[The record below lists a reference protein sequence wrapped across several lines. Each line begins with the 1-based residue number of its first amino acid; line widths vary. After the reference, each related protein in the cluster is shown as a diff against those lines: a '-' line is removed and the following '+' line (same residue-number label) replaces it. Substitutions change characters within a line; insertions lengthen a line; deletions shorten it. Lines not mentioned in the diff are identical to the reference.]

1 MHSDMFVLSQDH
13 RDVRE
18 AIREIAQNEI
28 APFAADVDE
37 RERYP
42 VEARKALTAAGF
54 QAVHIPEEFD
64 GAGADAVA
72 TVIVIEEVARV
83 CASSS
88 LIPAVNK
95 LGSTPIIL
103 SGSQELKQL
112 VLPSIASGGRD
123 DLLRALRARGRLGCR
138 GHANQGGRRR

>member
-1 MHSDMFVLSQDH
+1 MTSELFTLSEDH
-13 RDVRE
+13 RDVRQ
-18 AIREIAQNEI
+18 AIREIAENEI

-37 RERYP
+37 HERYP

-54 QAVHIPEEFD
+54 HAVHIPEEFD

-95 LGSTPIIL
+95 LGSTPILL
-103 SGSQELKQL
+103 SAM
-112 VLPSIASGGRD
+112 P
-123 DLLRALRARGRLGCR
+123 
-138 GHANQGGRRR
+138 

>member
-1 MHSDMFVLSQDH
+1 
-13 RDVRE
+13 
-18 AIREIAQNEI
+18 
-28 APFAADVDE
+28 
-37 RERYP
+37 
-42 VEARKALTAAGF
+42 LTAAGF

-95 LGSTPIIL
+95 LGSTPILL

-112 VLPSIASGGRD
+112 VLPSIASGEAMISYALSEREAGSDAAAMRT
-123 DLLRALRARGRLGCR
+123 RAVADGDGWVLNGTKCWTLPGCPAGTR
-138 GHANQGGRRR
+138 